1 MQKNKQH
8 IFLLLISIAALTA
21 CNAIQTGSSSDKNI
35 RPSHVTNDVASA
47 NLNLAIA
54 YLKQGDYNGALEKL
68 EKARAADPAHSAT
81 YNVFGLLYQK
91 IGDNKKAEKNFKRA
105 LSLNSNDSSSLN
117 NYGNFLCQ
125 QNRLEES
132 KKAFLKAA
140 ENPFY
145 KTPEIAITNAGLCL
159 YNNQKKDEAKNYFQQ
174 ALQINPRVP
183 QALIKMCELA
193 LDDFNY
199 LSARAY
205 IQRYQQVSRHSARS
219 LWLGIQ
225 IEREL
230 GDKDAVSSYALLL
243 KNSFPDSDEASIL
256 RESKIQ

>member
-1 MQKNKQH
+1 MQKNKQNF
-8 IFLLLISIAALTA
+8 FLLLISVMALTA
-21 CNAIQTGSSSDKNI
+21 CNPAQVGSSDQNI
-35 RPSHVTNDVASA
+35 RPTRVTNEVASA

-54 YLKQGDYNGALEKL
+54 YLKREDYNGTLEKL
-68 EKARAADPAHSAT
+68 EKARAADPAHPAT

-91 IGDNKKAEKNFKRA
+91 IGDYKKAEQNFKRA
-105 LSLNSNDSSSLN
+105 LSLNSNDSSTLN

-125 QNRLEES
+125 QNRPEEAE
-132 KKAFLKAA
+132 KTFLKAA
-140 ENPFY
+140 ENPLY
-145 KTPEIAITNAGLCL
+145 QSPEIAITNAGLCL
-159 YNNQKKDEAKNYFQQ
+159 YGNQKKDEAKKYFQQ
-174 ALQINPRVP
+174 ALQINPQVS

-193 LDDFNY
+193 LNDFNY

-205 IQRYQQVSRHSARS
+205 IQRYQQISRHTARS

-243 KNSFPDSDEASIL
+243 KNSFPDSDEATIL
-256 RESKIQ
+256 RESKVQ

>member
-1 MQKNKQH
+1 MQNNKRH
-8 IFLLLISIAALTA
+8 IFLLLISAMVLAA
-21 CNAIQTGSSSDKNI
+21 CNPAQIGTSSDQNI
-35 RPSHVTNDVASA
+35 RPSHVTNEVASA
-47 NLNLAIA
+47 NLNLAVA
-54 YLKQGDYNGALEKL
+54 YLKKGDYNGALERL
-68 EKARAADPAHSAT
+68 EKARAADPSHPAT

-91 IGDNKKAEKNFKRA
+91 IGDNKKAEQNFKRA
-105 LSLNSNDSSSLN
+105 LSLDSNDSSTLN

-132 KKAFLKAA
+132 EEAFLKAA
-140 ENPFY
+140 ANPLY
-145 KTPEIAITNAGLCL
+145 QTPEIAVTNAGLCL
-159 YNNQKKDEAKNYFQQ
+159 YNNQKKDKAKNYFQQ

-183 QALIKMCELA
+183 QALIKMCEFA

-205 IQRYQQVSRHSARS
+205 IQRFQQVSRHTARS

-230 GDKDAVSSYALLL
+230 GDKDTMSSYALLL
-243 KNSFPDSDEASIL
+243 RNSFPDSDEASIL
-256 RESKIQ
+256 RESKVQ

>member
-1 MQKNKQH
+1 M
-8 IFLLLISIAALTA
+8 LTA
-21 CNAIQTGSSSDKNI
+21 CNPAQIGTSDQNI
-35 RPSHVTNDVASA
+35 RPSHVTNEVASA

-54 YLKQGDYNGALEKL
+54 YLKKGDYNGTLKNL
-68 EKARAADPAHSAT
+68 EKAREADPAHPAI

-91 IGDNKKAEKNFKRA
+91 LGDTKKAEQHFKRA
-105 LSLNSNDSSSLN
+105 LSLDSNDSSSLN

-125 QNRLEES
+125 QGRLEE
-132 KKAFLKAA
+132 AEITFLKAA
-140 ENPFY
+140 ENPLY
-145 KTPEIAITNAGLCL
+145 QSPEIAITNAGLCL
-159 YNNQKKDEAKNYFQQ
+159 YSNQKKDEAKDYFQQ
-174 ALQINPRVP
+174 ALQINPQVP

-205 IQRYQQVSRHSARS
+205 IQRYQQLSRHTARS

-243 KNSFPDSDEASIL
+243 KNSFPDSDEAAIL
-256 RESKIQ
+256 HESKVQ